1 MTRKG
6 KSSSVRPVSKR
17 PPIWLEYTPEEVEAF
32 VVRLAKDGNNPSTI
46 GLILRDQYGIPLVK
60 PVTGKSITQIITE
73 ANIKPSIPEDLNNL
87 IQKAERLRK
96 HLDRNRSDV
105 HNRRSYD
112 LVRSRIR
119 RLARYYKN
127 KKIIATDWEYTPG
140 AVF

>member
-6 KSSSVRPVSKR
+6 KSSSVRPVSKS
-17 PPIWLEYTPEEVEAF
+17 PPIWLEYKPEEVEAF
-32 VVRLAKDGNNPSTI
+32 VVRLAKDGNNPSKI

-60 PVTGKSITQIITE
+60 PVTGKSITEIIAE
-73 ANIKPSIPEDLNNL
+73 ANMTPSIPEDLNNL

-127 KKIIATDWEYTPG
+127 NKIIPMDWEYTPG